1 MTSLTISRLDGL
13 VGSVANKAPCLLKTT
28 ANHGLS
34 GLAAIDGVTPT
45 SGARILVGSQTTT
58 SENGIY
64 VASSGAW
71 SRALDFDGTYDATG
85 GTHIFVIQGTASAA
99 TYWKVDGTAAIDI
112 GTDAITF
119 SEANVGTPA
128 PSGVTSVNVSGG
140 STGLNFTGGPITG
153 SGTIT
158 LSGTLDLDNGGSGAT
173 TAAGARTAFGAAAS
187 GANTDITALDQDV
200 TVTETGTIAA
210 NSLGFRGLPSSS
222 QSQGSLI
229 TLALSDASKRVKN
242 TTGGWAIPANGTVA
256 FPIGTIIV
264 LHNDSASTQ
273 TVSITTDTLTL
284 QGTTTTGT
292 RTLLANGMAYLMKDT
307 ATKWLIDGNVS

>member
-28 ANHGLS
+28 ANHALS

-128 PSGVTSVNVSGG
+128 PSGVTSVDVSGG

-173 TAAGARTAFGAAAS
+173 TAAGARAAFGAAAS